1 MSTKEYVWSEMTRKN
16 PRLLDNPH
24 FTTASVR
31 KFFDAVYEAGWNAG
45 YKLAAP
51 EPRPEAA
58 DLFTTFFG
66 GKL

>member
-1 MSTKEYVWSEMTRKN
+1 VVSTKEYVWSEMTRKN

-45 YKLAAP
+45 YKSSQAMPQAG
-51 EPRPEAA
+51 A

-66 GKL
+66 GKR

>member
-31 KFFDAVYEAGWNAG
+31 RFFDAAYEAGWNAG

-58 DLFTTFFG
+58 DIFTTFFG
-66 GKL
+66 ATR

>member
-45 YKLAAP
+45 YTSAQVAP
-51 EPRPEAA
+51 QAGS

-66 GKL
+66 GKR

>member
-45 YKLAAP
+45 YKSSPAP
-51 EPRPEAA
+51 KAGS
-58 DLFTTFFG
+58 DIFSTIFG

>member
-1 MSTKEYVWSEMTRKN
+1 MTRKN

-45 YKLAAP
+45 YKSSQAMPQAG
-51 EPRPEAA
+51 A

-66 GKL
+66 GKR

>member
-24 FTTASVR
+24 FTTASAR

-66 GKL
+66 GKP